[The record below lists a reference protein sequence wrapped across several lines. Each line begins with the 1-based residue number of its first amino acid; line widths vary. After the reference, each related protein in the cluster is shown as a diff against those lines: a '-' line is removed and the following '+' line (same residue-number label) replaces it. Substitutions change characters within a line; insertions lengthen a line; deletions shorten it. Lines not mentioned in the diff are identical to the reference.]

1 MQYLHGQNPPII
13 HRDVTPDNLVL
24 DRTGSI
30 KLIDFGAANEFIAT
44 ATGTL
49 VGKQSYIAPEQFR
62 GHATPQSDIYALGCT
77 LYYLATGAD
86 PEALSQSSLTSEST
100 MKMTALSKLI
110 FACTAMELE
119 DRLPTMA
126 VVAEQAREFMCTIQG

>member
-1 MQYLHGQNPPII
+1 LHSQNPPII

-49 VGKQSYIAPEQFR
+49 VGKQSYISPEQFR
-62 GHATPQSDIYALGCT
+62 GKAVPQSDIYALGCT
-77 LYYLATGAD
+77 LYYLATGVD
-86 PEALSQSSLTSEST
+86 PEALSQSTLTSEAT
-100 MKMTALSKLI
+100 AKMTALSALI
-110 FACTAMELE
+110 SSCTAMEVE
-119 DRLPTMA
+119 DRLSSMA
-126 VVAEQAREFMCTIQG
+126 AVSEQARQYMCTIHQG